1 VNLTSKIRTN
11 GGLTLIELLVVI
23 AIICILGAL
32 VMSAASR
39 SSEKARRVKCQNQLR
54 QFYTI
59 TVAYADE
66 HGGLLGSYWDFLK
79 QTPMLCPSD
88 KTSCTLAQPTNL
100 LPSSYDPTPG
110 VFGDGTRL
118 ADMQHDWFMLHEKH
132 PWHDPSKKP
141 AFERG
146 KWEGR
151 FLMLKA
157 DGTTSWVLTLY

>member
-1 VNLTSKIRTN
+1 MAWT
-11 GGLTLIELLVVI
+11 GGGITLIEVLVVI
-23 AIICILGAL
+23 AIVCILSAL
-32 VMSAASR
+32 VMSPVSR
-39 SSEKARRVKCQNQLR
+39 SLEKARRVKCQNQLR

-88 KTSCTLAQPTNL
+88 KTSGTSPSHWENSR
-100 LPSSYDPTPG
+100 PSSYDPTPG
-110 VFGDGTRL
+110 VFGDGRRL
-118 ADMQHDWFMLHEKH
+118 ADMQHDWAIWIMLQEKH

-141 AFERG
+141 AFDRG

-157 DGTTSWVLTLY
+157 DGTTPWVLTFR